1 MKKRT
6 LKEENYFDKMET
18 AFGVQHK
25 HDNMTDEEK
34 NQFGDMEE
42 TGIEKKGVTLGEPP
56 ANTDLKK
63 VQKDA
68 GKDAVDYY
76 KSIIDKMAKNQKSN
90 VEMPD
95 NTKIEKSYDNAL
107 TKEEF
112 EPKKYNIEDDERKMY
127 YGSGMEGLRY
137 DSDGTERQEEF
148 DERVDEL
155 NGGDEEDTTYGN
167 LKKDGENYKK
177 YKYGEEKYDESEDEY
192 QETPRVRTT
201 VKENMGNKE
210 TISES
215 IKVSKNDILSLNYY
229 REILE
234 PNVYNKLNDFKKGM
248 YVVPRMYYQSQEAL
262 DEKIGKV
269 VGHGKDSEG
278 NDRIKMDTKFGR
290 STSYPQDLLILTDKD
305 QLRANNN
312 VYNENKKVRTMKY
325 ADVIKENIFK
335 ANGKLVSEEQVIKL
349 ANKVPNRVKID
360 ETVFAITDGDNTYRL
375 IWEGESKNG
384 EPIITHHKDKELVN
398 EDKQKMF
405 HLMGFK
411 SSDSI
416 STKKTITE
424 SGDDA
429 FRRMFNQVKK
439 KGLNES
445 VAFTQQEILSGDY
458 GEFLSRS
465 KEYNTIND
473 FKKGMFVIPR
483 RSIQDE
489 KYFNQ
494 VLGRVVDVTEN
505 GRVVVDM
512 SSPAYGK
519 GHEFKPE
526 NLIIVKN

>member
-1 MKKRT
+1 
-6 LKEENYFDKMET
+6 
-18 AFGVQHK
+18 
-25 HDNMTDEEK
+25 
-34 NQFGDMEE
+34 MEE

-76 KSIIDKMAKNQKSN
+76 KSIIDKMAKNQKTN

-155 NGGDEEDTTYGN
+155 NGGDEEGTTYGNEEGATYGN
-167 LKKDGENYKK
+167 LKKDGKNYKK

-192 QETPRVRTT
+192 QETPKVRTT
-201 VKENMGNKE
+201 VKESMKNKIE
-210 TISES
+210 RNPSNLTEAANEDLELKSLAKKIWS
-215 IKVSKNDILSLNYY
+215 IMKKNGLSVEYVTDKIDYRSAASKDI
-229 REILE
+229 
-234 PNVYNKLNDFKKGM
+234 P
-248 YVVPRMYYQSQEAL
+248 AL
-262 DEKIGKV
+262 LQIGKNV
-269 VGHGKDSEG
+269 RGGMDNVLTVAVYERALQNLVGAGQGKNIINPSKDETVEINKKAG
-278 NDRIKMDTKFGR
+278 TIFKEIMNLIGDEFVQKHQIKPNDYGYYLLWIKKK
-290 STSYPQDLLILTDKD
+290 S
-305 QLRANNN
+305 NNK
-312 VYNENKKVRTMKY
+312 NENKEMKY

-335 ANGKLVSEEQVIKL
+335 AKGKLVSEEQVIKL

-375 IWEGESKNG
+375 IWEGESEDG
-384 EPIITHHKDKELVN
+384 EPTITHHKDKEMVN

-424 SGDDA
+424 SGEDA
-429 FRRMFNQVKK
+429 FKRMWNK
-439 KGLNES
+439 
-445 VAFTQQEILSGDY
+445 I
-458 GEFLSRS
+458 
-465 KEYNTIND
+465 KED
-473 FKKGMFVIPR
+473 K
-483 RSIQDE
+483 
-489 KYFNQ
+489 
-494 VLGRVVDVTEN
+494 
-505 GRVVVDM
+505 
-512 SSPAYGK
+512 
-519 GHEFKPE
+519 
-526 NLIIVKN
+526 